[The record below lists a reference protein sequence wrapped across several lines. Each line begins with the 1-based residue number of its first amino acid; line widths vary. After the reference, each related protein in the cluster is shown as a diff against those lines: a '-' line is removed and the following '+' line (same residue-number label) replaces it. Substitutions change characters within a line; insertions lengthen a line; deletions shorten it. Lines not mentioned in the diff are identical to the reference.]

1 MLKNKANTEIASRI
15 ILITFSAGFAL
26 LTRYSPLMPGFLRT
40 YGGDTFWA
48 TAFFFAFSA
57 IFRKI
62 PLWSIGVITAFWA
75 LGIEISQLY
84 QAPWINA
91 LRATRIGGWILGYGF
106 LWSDLA
112 CYGVGI
118 GIGYGLAK
126 IQFKLM
132 LFKNSRISV
141 TAP

>member
-1 MLKNKANTEIASRI
+1 MV
-15 ILITFSAGFAL
+15 FCAGFAF
-26 LTRYSPLMPGFLRT
+26 LTRYSPLMPGFLRA

-48 TAFFFAFSA
+48 AAFYFAISVM
-57 IFRKI
+57 FRKL
-62 PLWSIGVITAFWA
+62 PLWNVAFITAIWA

-91 LRATRIGGWILGYGF
+91 LRSTRIGGWILGYGF

-118 GIGYGLAK
+118 GIGCGLAK

-132 LFKNSRISV
+132 LFKNSRISD